1 MPGMQIAFVIL
12 NKKGGEGKMKRFIAL
27 LVVIVFTLTLSMVAF
42 AADVSGTVSKIDGKK
57 ITVKDDK
64 GKETTVEGDATGL
77 KVGDKVTI
85 KDGKVMKAK
94 KKAIE
99 GC

>member
-1 MPGMQIAFVIL
+1 M
-12 NKKGGEGKMKRFIAL
+12 KGTI
-27 LVVIVFTLTLSMVAF
+27 
-42 AADVSGTVSKIDGKK
+42 SKIDGGQ
-57 ITVKDDK
+57 ITVKGSD
-64 GKETTVEGDATGL
+64 GKETSVAGDAKGL

-85 KDGKVMKAK
+85 KDGKIMK